1 MAFEVL
7 ILKEYFNMHK
17 PVSNRSVFH
26 IVSKLSKPAEL
37 IMLVWKTILLI
48 TNQYKHDMDK
58 CMIIA
63 VEM

>member
-1 MAFEVL
+1 
-7 ILKEYFNMHK
+7 MHK
-17 PVSNRSVFH
+17 PVSDRSVFH
-26 IVSKLSKPAEL
+26 VVSKLSKPAEL

-63 VEM
+63 AEM